1 MLLTDFLE
9 NILNME
15 MNMILMFL
23 MKLMFSTLKISESN
37 CKFNKYL
44 GIQADDE
51 FDSLVHN
58 ILSLAL
64 SLFPYEG
71 GKFLTNFEGS
81 KILGF
86 IEIKCN
92 CL

>member
-1 MLLTDFLE
+1 
-9 NILNME
+9 ME

-23 MKLMFSTLKISESN
+23 MKLMSSTLKISEFD
-37 CKFNKYL
+37 CKFNEYL

-51 FDSLVHN
+51 FDSLVPN